1 MMGNAPTI
9 KDIELDAEL
18 GDLILPSQLLCE
30 ESLSPDDSPEEEL
43 LSPYRVDSLC
53 NSCTARVRLCVVAT
67 ADAIQFLERLL
78 FRDLSI
84 VCPRCSR
91 DVLRHGRTQ

>member
-1 MMGNAPTI
+1 MMGNAPTL
-9 KDIELDAEL
+9 KDIELGADFGE
-18 GDLILPSQLLCE
+18 LILPSHLLCE
-30 ESLSPDDSPEEEL
+30 ESLSPDDSPEEAL

-53 NSCTARVRLCVVAT
+53 NACTSRVRLCVVAT
-67 ADAIQFLERLL
+67 AEAIQFLEQLL

-91 DVLRHGRTQ
+91 DILRHGRAQ